1 MGAEGGLL
9 VLLLLVFLIG
19 LSLWGVV
26 DAALQPDRAYA
37 EIGLRKGL
45 VTGLMILTCAVG
57 AAGYFLVLRPRL
69 KRVQR

>member
-9 VLLLLVFLIG
+9 VLLFLVFLIG

-57 AAGYFLVLRPRL
+57 AAGYFAFVRPRL

>member
-37 EIGLRKGL
+37 EIGLRKGV

>member
-19 LSLWGVV
+19 LSLWGIV

>member
-1 MGAEGGLL
+1 MSADGGLL
-9 VLLLLVFLIG
+9 VAVFLVLLIG

-37 EIGLRKGL
+37 EVGLSKGL

-57 AAGYFLVLRPRL
+57 AACYFAFLRPRL

>member
-19 LSLWGVV
+19 LSLWGIV

-37 EIGLRKGL
+37 EIGLRKGV

>member
-19 LSLWGVV
+19 LSLWGIV

-57 AAGYFLVLRPRL
+57 AAAYFLLVRPRL
-69 KRVQR
+69 LRVQR

>member
-1 MGAEGGLL
+1 MSAEGGLVALL
-9 VLLLLVFLIG
+9 VLLFLVG
-19 LSLWGVV
+19 LSLWGVI

-57 AAGYFLVLRPRL
+57 AGVYFLAVRPRL
-69 KRVQR
+69 LRVQR

>member
-9 VLLLLVFLIG
+9 VLLFLVFLIG

-37 EIGLRKGL
+37 EIGLRKGV